1 MTRNDHGVRV
11 LALLVGAVALVAM
24 TAIGITAQSGKPVPR
39 LSNGKPDFTGVW
51 DHPRVGDITS
61 AVKGTCASGGRGC
74 SSVVSGEL
82 SFTPAGKAEWDKNN
96 KPTTYDYG
104 AHCQPWGFV
113 RAYNTPYPHAYVHH
127 PDSLAIL
134 WEQDNRFHLVP
145 TDGRELPKDL
155 EPTWMG
161 TSVGRWD
168 GDTLV
173 IQTAGFNGRTWLDT
187 AQHPHSDA
195 LKLTIRMAR
204 PDVRSHDMGHHDRGS
219 EVLHKA
225 NQELAD
231 LRADGKGRAVRVF
244 VLREQPLPGWQM
256 RGGRRPEERE
266 VVGFGSTGVGI
277 SYQISTSYPSG
288 SLKNT

>member
-1 MTRNDHGVRV
+1 MKRHDDGVR
-11 LALLVGAVALVAM
+11 AFASLVCAAALVAM
-24 TAIGITAQSGKPVPR
+24 TAIGVTAQSGKPIPR

-61 AVKGTCASGGRGC
+61 AVKGACASGGRGC

-145 TDGRELPKDL
+145 TDGRELPKDV

-173 IQTAGFNGRTWLDT
+173 IQTVGFNGRTWLDT

-204 PDVRSHDMGHHDRGS
+204 PAYDRITWDITIEDPKYYTKPIKNS
-219 EVLHKA
+219 
-225 NQELAD
+225 
-231 LRADGKGRAVRVF
+231 RTF
-244 VLREQPLPGWQM
+244 VLMEKGELFEYSCSENNRCQ
-256 RGGRRPEERE
+256 GGKCEEAD
-266 VVGFGSTGVGI
+266 V
-277 SYQISTSYPSG
+277 QKSG
-288 SLKNT
+288 K